1 MLANKVSLTLKSSFV
16 FFQFHPRD
24 DLRCYL
30 CRLLFCFCF
39 RYRCSFPL
47 YLIPLVMKKFLG
59 LDLKKGKIC
68 SPCYYTPTTF
78 IIKLLGFWTHF
89 NPLNL
94 VCIND
99 IDSLTIPGIH
109 EVPHAEV
116 LQYINSIL
124 V

>member
-1 MLANKVSLTLKSSFV
+1 ME
-16 FFQFHPRD
+16 
-24 DLRCYL
+24 
-30 CRLLFCFCF
+30 
-39 RYRCSFPL
+39 
-47 YLIPLVMKKFLG
+47 KFLG
-59 LDLKKGKIC
+59 LDLKKAR
-68 SPCYYTPTTF
+68 YARH
-78 IIKLLGFWTHF
+78 IITHQRHSYISYWTDF